1 MKTPRSART
10 TSPSSSVLWRL
21 LTLEQL
27 MTGSLVHLVYWFGL
41 GVISLGGFAA
51 IGGGVG
57 LFLREGPLM
66 GLVAAV
72 PVAVAGLLVT
82 AALAIIWRSFCE
94 FYVVVLQ
101 IGEDLRALRNAGTL
115 TVTPPAAATET
126 PAAIPEASAR
136 RRRAVADRDQ

>member
-1 MKTPRSART
+1 MKTPRSAGT
-10 TSPSSSVLWRL
+10 ASQSNSVLWRL

-115 TVTPPAAATET
+115 TVSAPAAPVE
-126 PAAIPEASAR
+126 PAEEAPSAR
-136 RRRAVADRDQ
+136 RRRSLADRNQ

>member
-1 MKTPRSART
+1 MKTPRSAKT
-10 TSPSSSVLWRL
+10 TGQSNSELWRL

-27 MTGSLVHLVYWFGL
+27 MTSSLVHLVYWFGL

-94 FYVVVLQ
+94 FYAVVLQ
-101 IGEDLRALRNAGTL
+101 IGEDLRALRQAGTL
-115 TVTPPAAATET
+115 TVNPPT
-126 PAAIPEASAR
+126 AAIEEPVEAPSAR
-136 RRRAVADRDQ
+136 RRRTASDRD

>member
-10 TSPSSSVLWRL
+10 AGQSNSVLWRL

-27 MTGSLVHLVYWFGL
+27 MTGALVHLVYWFGL

-101 IGEDLRALRNAGTL
+101 IAEDLRALRTAGTL
-115 TVTPPAAATET
+115 TASPPAAQIEET
-126 PAAIPEASAR
+126 AEAPSAR
-136 RRRAVADRDQ
+136 RRRSLADRDQ